1 MINVKYPLLSTINK
15 TDTFDGWRQKNNVQ
29 KDHSEYIEL
38 IFGDWDVLRT
48 SVKDNMVG
56 SINETYEYAYQNDL
70 NIQKLTERQDNA
82 FINVGL
88 SEDGDYTSGQ
98 RFYGTA
104 NNIKLDIDLIDFRL
118 NSVDVFLHDLNGR
131 YVSTVDH
138 IEVMRDNIGLDVG
151 GVYTSD
157 HWGSNT
163 YAISDNIGND
173 IHDLDYN
180 LKLLNTR
187 HDKEFKFLETYIIK
201 VENYSF
207 DLNDRH
213 INTLNHI
220 GVMRDNI
227 GLDDD
232 GIYISNSSNVYAIS
246 DNIGNDINYLDKDL
260 KSLNDRHDGEIT
272 LLQNNINR
280 VETYA
285 FDLND
290 RHINSLN
297 HIGVMRDN
305 IGLSDTG
312 VYTSDHWGSNTY
324 AISDNI
330 GNDIHDLDYNL
341 KLLNT
346 RHDKELDIART
357 RRNVIE
363 TYAFD
368 LNDRYVGTLNH
379 IDVIRDNIGLSDVG
393 VYTSYNN
400 NVYATGNVISSDIN
414 LLDMKLKSFKD
425 EYEITVDGV
434 YESKFID
441 LFSTRQDDRDF
452 TAAIED
458 RITKTQIS
466 LGISEDG
473 GYTSHPLNESAKT
486 NNVRSDITALD
497 DRLQFLKDDIDTLI
511 QTHTHIVS
519 WSNLTDKPNI
529 DNMIDTAIRDNT
541 FESGTTMVFYQS
553 SPPNGWHLVTTD
565 TDINGNKTSVND
577 TLLRVMQNN
586 ESGGTIR
593 GDTYASNVFN
603 HDHPHT
609 LKVNGTTDG
618 HTLSINEMPSHEHSD
633 SNSFNATGGTAV
645 VYNYAHGGWWYHHW
659 RNYYYMQQV
668 ATGTSTNS
676 AGAYQGG
683 GGSHYHSLSN
693 VGLTGSISNSSIS
706 PKYSNMILCRRD

>member
-1 MINVKYPLLSTINK
+1 MINVKYPSLSTINK

-151 GVYTSD
+151 
-157 HWGSNT
+157 
-163 YAISDNIGND
+163 
-173 IHDLDYN
+173 
-180 LKLLNTR
+180 
-187 HDKEFKFLETYIIK
+187 
-201 VENYSF
+201 
-207 DLNDRH
+207 
-213 INTLNHI
+213 
-220 GVMRDNI
+220 
-227 GLDDD
+227 
-232 GIYISNSSNVYAIS
+232 
-246 DNIGNDINYLDKDL
+246 
-260 KSLNDRHDGEIT
+260 
-272 LLQNNINR
+272 
-280 VETYA
+280 
-285 FDLND
+285 
-290 RHINSLN
+290 
-297 HIGVMRDN
+297 
-305 IGLSDTG
+305 G